1 MSVRCPKKPD
11 GSSLEYPDL
20 SIITNVTANRSTS
33 SGFETKVLIDVM
45 NEMEGKCVTMM
56 RQCKSQYP
64 VVNKSNEKSWIT
76 CIDQENKVVLA
87 HTIERSDFPILYN
100 VPRMCDPGITES
112 KNWSLQHYIETRLY
126 LYKYKYNNGKNI
138 AGRNTNTCSTQILFD
153 FRPFIF
159 SISDPVANGKK
170 LYINQWIQPSDKKL
184 GFQSYVLISRKPIQQ
199 KNTTIDI
206 FKSMI
211 KRFQERVLGNSG
223 TSSFRNGGS
232 ALNIGTDDASINAF
246 IKFLQDYD
254 GVGFIENENSPYLP
268 PKNNNAKLDIPLTN
282 DILRM
287 FYFDLTHDEIVKR
300 TEVFRNFKTRFLNE
314 LRSFGDKEQA
324 IQAGPTGKT
333 ITERSYSMYQSL
345 LKNRLSSS
353 GKSDYKSFN
362 GKTPLRQIPAFF
374 KTVGDLAQYMY
385 AGKYNTFVASG
396 DRMGLALG
404 LYVNAKIGVAV
415 KCMIEDTSTGFIVY
429 TNQENIQFRPR
440 KTCATTISNGKAACV
455 RNNALKITSQEFED
469 GLKKSLPP
477 AGLRV
482 VDEIEAKKPRGSREL
497 YKMARV
503 NNLNDSVV
511 RNLLTK
517 INADSKVNTN
527 SDMERVLNDI
537 LNKYKNKPNSEI
549 SRKAVNLKSTLFPK
563 NIRTTRSGVQ
573 YNSRKQNLSTFLNS
587 LRVSNKTKYLNQL
600 NRPNSNLNTIKAQ
613 ARKESFR
620 NALNKL
626 TNITNSEKKNII
638 TRMNQPGSNLNTLY
652 KTALNMNTKRK
663 GGGQKRKRTT

>member
-20 SIITNVTANRSTS
+20 SSITNVTANRSTS

-76 CIDQENKVVLA
+76 CIDQENKTVLA
-87 HTIERSDFPILYN
+87 HTIEKSDFPILYN

-112 KNWSLQHYIETRLY
+112 KNWSLHHYIETRLY

-287 FYFDLTHDEIVKR
+287 FYFDLTHDEIVKK

-314 LRSFGDKEQA
+314 LRSFGDKGQA
-324 IQAGPTGKT
+324 IQVGPTGKT
-333 ITERSYSMYQSL
+333 ITQRSYSLYQSL

-353 GKSDYKSFN
+353 GKSDYKTFN

-482 VDEIEAKKPRGSREL
+482 VDEIEAKKSRGSREL

-563 NIRTTRSGVQ
+563 NVRTTRSGVQ

>member
-20 SIITNVTANRSTS
+20 SSITNVTANRSTS

-76 CIDQENKVVLA
+76 CIDQENKTVLA
-87 HTIERSDFPILYN
+87 HTIEKSDFPILYN

-112 KNWSLQHYIETRLY
+112 KNWSLHHYIETRLY

-223 TSSFRNGGS
+223 TSSFRNGGI

-300 TEVFRNFKTRFLNE
+300 SEVFRNFKTRFLNE

-324 IQAGPTGKT
+324 IQVGPTGKT
-333 ITERSYSMYQSL
+333 ITQRSYSLYQSL

-353 GKSDYKSFN
+353 GKSDYKTFN

-563 NIRTTRSGVQ
+563 NVRTTRSGVQ